1 MKRRIIAPY
10 LRALRRRSALS
21 QVAAAFILGAFTGTR
36 ISRHE
41 TGACVPPLEIA
52 IAYEVIFGAGI
63 VEIYDDELLRI
74 TAHVRKRAKTLHES
88 LAHRL
93 KDRHRTEKRATL
105 KALIRRCSSNQ
116 PK

>member
-21 QVAAAFILGAFTGTR
+21 QEDVAFLLGAFTGTR

-41 TGACVPPLEIA
+41 TGACMPPLEVA
-52 IAYEVIFGAGI
+52 IAYEVIFGAAI
-63 VEIYDDELLRI
+63 VEIYDDERVRI
-74 TAHVRKRAKTLHES
+74 TGLVRKRAKTLHES

-93 KDRHRTEKRATL
+93 KDRHRKEKRAGL
-105 KALIRRCSSNQ
+105 EEIIRRCSPNH